1 MPDSI
6 MTLFPQAETYLKGL
20 KTTYEISSLL
30 TEAGKRN
37 LDTGFKLYEHNMKTA
52 LQSSL
57 SLLFESNA
65 DGNSKKEMNL
75 SLLETGLRMLDKPNE
90 NITNAMNRIQRDAQD
105 QAEYIRLFTD
115 KPAEQDWSFDY
126 DNANILLDLPGLRL
140 IDISKDGKHKIGNY
154 TVVFAPR
161 AGHHS
166 NIAERTARF
175 MRDRGLTRM
184 AVVEQKCA
192 SEIPLYVNGKR
203 HHENFD
209 SQVGQYKAI
218 LEHLRDITGHP
229 PHLVAVCQP
238 GPLLAIT
245 LILNPDLGKTFG
257 SAGSPMNTE
266 GEEGLLTNFSRLM
279 GDNYIDFL
287 MNLFYQRVPEGKK
300 GAGRKI
306 YDGRLQVLGFY
317 LLGIDQHMKNFQKAY
332 SDIRKGDKEAYLRQK
347 TFYDWYN
354 YVTHFPAGFIRDTY
368 KKIFVNNELIRGTME
383 IKGKTVDIKNY
394 PGNVPIWALGG
405 TKDDIAPPLQATGH
419 VSLIKSIP
427 DKDRLVLLANAGHMG
442 LFRSKKVLESDYSK
456 ITKFILERSD

>member
-6 MTLFPQAETYLKGL
+6 MTLFPQAETYLNGL
-20 KTTYEISSLL
+20 KTTYEINSLL
-30 TEAGKRN
+30 TEVGKRN
-37 LDTGFKLYEHNMKTA
+37 LNAGFTLYKHNMETA
-52 LQSSL
+52 LKSSL
-57 SLLFESNA
+57 SLFPGSSA
-65 DGNSKKEMNL
+65 GGNSKQEMNL
-75 SLLETGLRMLDKPNE
+75 SLLEAGLRMLDRPKE
-90 NITNAMNRIQRDAQD
+90 NITNVMNRLQQDALD

-115 KPAEQDWSFDY
+115 KPKDQDWTFDY
-126 DNANILLDLPGLRL
+126 DDANILLDLPGLRL
-140 IDISKDGKHKIGNY
+140 IDISLDIKHKIGNY

-209 SQVGQYKAI
+209 GQVAQYKAI

-245 LILNPDLGKTFG
+245 LILYPELGKTFG
-257 SAGSPMNTE
+257 SAGSPMHTE

-279 GDNYIDFL
+279 GENYIDVL
-287 MNLFYQRVPEGKK
+287 MNLFYRRVPEGKK

-317 LLGIDQHMKNFQKAY
+317 LLGIDQHMKNFQRAY
-332 SDIRKGDKEAYLRQK
+332 SDIRKGNKEAFLRQK
-347 TFYDWYN
+347 NFYDWYN
-354 YVTHFPAGFIRDTY
+354 FVTHFPAGFIRDTY
-368 KKIFVNNELIRGTME
+368 IKIFINNQLIRGTMK
-383 IKGKTVDIKNY
+383 INGTSVDIKNY

-419 VSLIKSIP
+419 VSLIKSVP

-456 ITKFILERSD
+456 IAKFLIKRSD